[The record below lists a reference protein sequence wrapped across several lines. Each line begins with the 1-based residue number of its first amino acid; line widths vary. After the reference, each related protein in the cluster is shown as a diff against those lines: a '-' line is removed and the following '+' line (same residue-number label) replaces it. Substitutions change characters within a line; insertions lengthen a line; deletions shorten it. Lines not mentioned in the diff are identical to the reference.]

1 MILSLQ
7 GCMAVGKTTAARY
20 LEQHC
25 QQVQVCFEDN
35 AAVLAEIKQ
44 RGLNKNS
51 YADYLEIQRL
61 FLRNELRRGQKAK
74 KYPHAVMDFGAEE
87 IEFYTLNYPK
97 SRGLEWKIEAIR
109 QALAPELAA
118 VQACMP
124 EHILFLDASEAVLR
138 ARKAGDTTRSREFFA
153 YYKVDKKKQNDRF
166 LSTAAFKKAPR
177 EPQSRQKRS
186 KTTVFCLP
194 PTPNPVRAVPKV
206 EQNP

>member
-1 MILSLQ
+1 M
-7 GCMAVGKTTAARY
+7 
-20 LEQHC
+20 
-25 QQVQVCFEDN
+25 
-35 AAVLAEIKQ
+35 
-44 RGLNKNS
+44 
-51 YADYLEIQRL
+51 
-61 FLRNELRRGQKAK
+61 RNELRRGQKAK

-153 YYKVDKKKQNDRF
+153 YYLNHLLPLETGMVPGKEKRNISFYRRADR
-166 LSTAAFKKAPR
+166 SAGGG
-177 EPQSRQKRS
+177 EG
-186 KTTVFCLP
+186 KTLV
-194 PTPNPVRAVPKV
+194 
-206 EQNP
+206 

>member
-7 GCMAVGKTTAARY
+7 GCMAVGKTTVARY

-35 AAVLAEIKQ
+35 AAVLAEIKR
-44 RGLNKNS
+44 RGLNKNC

-97 SRGLEWKIEAIR
+97 SRGAGVGDR
-109 QALAPELAA
+109 SNS
-118 VQACMP
+118 
-124 EHILFLDASEAVLR
+124 AS
-138 ARKAGDTTRSREFFA
+138 
-153 YYKVDKKKQNDRF
+153 
-166 LSTAAFKKAPR
+166 LSTGAGSSAGLYAGAYSVSGRFRIRPACP
-177 EPQSRQKRS
+177 
-186 KTTVFCLP
+186 
-194 PTPNPVRAVPKV
+194 
-206 EQNP
+206 

>member
-61 FLRNELRRGQKAK
+61 CAMSCAAGRKQKIPPRRDGFRRG
-74 KYPHAVMDFGAEE
+74 
-87 IEFYTLNYPK
+87 
-97 SRGLEWKIEAIR
+97 
-109 QALAPELAA
+109 
-118 VQACMP
+118 
-124 EHILFLDASEAVLR
+124 
-138 ARKAGDTTRSREFFA
+138 GD
-153 YYKVDKKKQNDRF
+153 
-166 LSTAAFKKAPR
+166 
-177 EPQSRQKRS
+177 
-186 KTTVFCLP
+186 
-194 PTPNPVRAVPKV
+194 
-206 EQNP
+206 

>member
-51 YADYLEIQRL
+51 YADYLAIQRL
-61 FLRNELRRGQKAK
+61 FLRNELRRGQEAK

-97 SRGLEWKIEAIR
+97 SRGLEWEMEAIR
-109 QALAPELAA
+109 HALARSLQRCRLVCRSTFCFWTLPKPSCVPVKRE
-118 VQACMP
+118 MP
-124 EHILFLDASEAVLR
+124 PVPGNSLR
-138 ARKAGDTTRSREFFA
+138 IT
-153 YYKVDKKKQNDRF
+153 
-166 LSTAAFKKAPR
+166 
-177 EPQSRQKRS
+177 
-186 KTTVFCLP
+186 
-194 PTPNPVRAVPKV
+194 
-206 EQNP
+206 

>member
-61 FLRNELRRGQKAK
+61 FCAMSCAAGRKQKI
-74 KYPHAVMDFGAEE
+74 PHAVMDFGAEE

-97 SRGLEWKIEAIR
+97 SRGLEWEMEAIR

-153 YYKVDKKKQNDRF
+153 YYLNHLLPLKREWFREKKNVTF
-166 LSTAAFKKAPR
+166 LSTDRLTA
-177 EPQSRQKRS
+177 RQVGR
-186 KTTVFCLP
+186 
-194 PTPNPVRAVPKV
+194 R
-206 EQNP
+206 

>member
-97 SRGLEWKIEAIR
+97 SRGLEWEMEAIR
-109 QALAPELAA
+109 QALARSLRRCRLVCRSTFCFWTLPKPSCVPVKRE
-118 VQACMP
+118 MP
-124 EHILFLDASEAVLR
+124 PVPGNSLR
-138 ARKAGDTTRSREFFA
+138 IT
-153 YYKVDKKKQNDRF
+153 
-166 LSTAAFKKAPR
+166 
-177 EPQSRQKRS
+177 
-186 KTTVFCLP
+186 
-194 PTPNPVRAVPKV
+194 
-206 EQNP
+206 

>member
-35 AAVLAEIKQ
+35 AAVPAEIKQ

-51 YADYLEIQRL
+51 YADYLAIQRL
-61 FLRNELRRGQKAK
+61 FLRNELRRGQEAK

-97 SRGLEWKIEAIR
+97 SRGLEWEMEAIR

-138 ARKAGDTTRSREFFA
+138 ARKAGDATRSREFFA
-153 YYKVDKKKQNDRF
+153 YYLNHLLPLKREWFREKKNVTF
-166 LSTAAFKKAPR
+166 LSTDGLTA
-177 EPQSRQKRS
+177 RQ
-186 KTTVFCLP
+186 VGE
-194 PTPNPVRAVPKV
+194 KV
-206 EQNP
+206 KYWCEQYI